1 MKAKAFTFHDFLDYT
16 DELPSRAVRPLKQ
29 RIAIALAERKAD
41 KANADA
47 QERAAMIE
55 ATRQATMPKQGYR
68 ARLLKRALDRF
79 DNLVGRF
86 DAPQRLPSRELPAP
100 SSELEC
106 AALRKLGAIENAD
119 KTWTVPDHLDLE
131 KFEDFWP
138 EVPEDLRDTTPRML
152 NTKQGRALSGYLL
165 PADQAKGDD
174 STATPL
180 MYGGIT
186 TVALLAFL
194 AASISPLLMLPVMLL
209 FIPFVVA
216 LAHGE
221 SKWEAM
227 KTLSLV
233 GLLPLGLSLA
243 APYTAG
249 LTGLGV
255 MVSMAWVFAVFFAV
269 FDSNNSE
276 SIIGG
281 LFEKLRRIASVAAI
295 LTVAVL
301 ISAVLPVWLR
311 PAVYF
316 MLASIYPVFYANANY
331 VKRGKWLNE
340 MSHRDTLA
348 RAGSLSSAHV
358 EPRFEQAKR
367 ALKDK
372 SPLYII
378 GNATGW
384 LTKKHFP
391 YAPDKGMK
399 MVLSAMDLTTHFL
412 CFGET
417 GIGKTASV
425 ARTMA
430 MQWMDSKFGGLLV
443 LDGKGA
449 LAGDLSSIIDIMIGP
464 GVRFAPFQGLDG
476 NGIATALNSVART
489 DANDKDGIWG
499 AGADIFIRNSCVLF
513 EALHKHEKAYKA
525 FCAHSASLLELDITR
540 QLVVIEQKRRD
551 GVDVSGEE
559 EQLAALQVQHDRL
572 ATYRDTPR
580 EWLWNAATLARLFNM
595 TFNDRKQE
603 DGSWTAGPEMMA
615 ALDFL
620 GYKPSKA
627 DRDPNSIH
635 PDIGKQGLL
644 DEAIIYAT
652 VNWPSKEPNQKSSF
666 YTNVDIRI
674 LPLLSAPF
682 LLDSEG
688 NHWKNLEEGV
698 DVAEC
703 LRGKAVGVDLPEEKH
718 QEAGRLISA
727 LVGHRVYNT
736 VALRGSDSTWRERG
750 ETPLMLMMDECQD
763 LVSDAERRLLPKARS
778 LGMCAVM
785 LTQGFESLV
794 NAFGSEMKA
803 TQFCNTFQ
811 SLVCMRTSPQ
821 TYDYIAKRLGT
832 APMVKFSQPTIGL
845 DYWGGLNALAS
856 SPLNDIHHPQ
866 RELMKEL
873 ERKGAG
879 QLVVATPNTT
889 TLRATKG
896 ASWNGQRIM
905 DIDNAS
911 ISKNIVVPQGGK
923 IENQPI
929 FLPEEYTSLLTKG
942 QAFVV
947 LNRAGERRID
957 LAKLDFLEAD
967 ALRK

>member
-1 MKAKAFTFHDFLDYT
+1 MKSFTFHDFLDYT
-16 DELPSRAVRPLKQ
+16 DELPSRAIRPLKQ

-47 QERAAMIE
+47 REREALIE
-55 ATRQATMPKQGYR
+55 ATRKVTAPKQGYR
-68 ARLLKRALDRF
+68 ARLLKRALERY
-79 DNLVGRF
+79 DNIVGRF
-86 DAPQRLPSRELPAP
+86 DAPQRLPSRILPAP
-100 SSELEC
+100 AFEEEC
-106 AALRKLGAIENAD
+106 VVLRQLGAVENAD
-119 KTWTVPDHLDLE
+119 KTWTVPEHLDENL
-131 KFEDFWP
+131 FADFWP
-138 EVPEDLRDTTPRML
+138 LVPEDLRDTTPRML
-152 NTKQGRALSGYLL
+152 NTKQGRAVSGYLM
-165 PADQAKGDD
+165 PSDQAKGDD

-186 TVALLAFL
+186 TVALLVFL
-194 AASISPLLMLPVMLL
+194 ATQFSLLLAIPASLL
-209 FIPFVVA
+209 FVPFVVA

-221 SKWEAM
+221 SKWEAV
-227 KTLSLV
+227 KTLGLV

-255 MVSMAWVFAVFFAV
+255 LVVMAWVFAFFFVV

-276 SIIGG
+276 GIIGG
-281 LFEKLRRIASVAAI
+281 AFERFRRFASVAAV
-295 LTVAVL
+295 LTGAVL
-301 ISAVLPVWLR
+301 FAAVLPVWLR

-316 MLASIYPVFYANANY
+316 ALASIYPVFYANANY

-340 MSHRDTLA
+340 FSHRDTLA
-348 RAGSLSSAHV
+348 RAGGLSSAHV
-358 EPRFEQAKR
+358 QPRLEQAKR
-367 ALKDK
+367 ALKDT
-372 SPLYII
+372 SPLYVI
-378 GNATGW
+378 GTATGW

-391 YAPDKGMK
+391 YAPDKGMQ

-417 GIGKTASV
+417 GIGKTASF
-425 ARTMA
+425 ARPIA
-430 MQWMDSKFGGLLV
+430 KQWMDSRYGGLLV

-449 LAGDLSSIIDIMIGP
+449 LAGDLSSILDIKVGP

-476 NGIATALNSVART
+476 NGLATALNSVARRS
-489 DANDKDGIWG
+489 ANDKDGIWG
-499 AGADIFIRNSCVLF
+499 AGADIFIRNACVLF
-513 EALHKHEKAYKA
+513 EALHEHEKAYKA

-540 QLVVIEQKRRD
+540 QIVVIEQKRRD
-551 GVDVSGEE
+551 GGDVSTEE
-559 EQLAALQVQHDRL
+559 QQLAALQVRHDQL
-572 ATYRDTPR
+572 ATYRDAPR
-580 EWLWNAATLARLFNM
+580 EWLWNGATLARLFNM
-595 TFNDRKQE
+595 IYTDKKDEN
-603 DGSWTAGPEMMA
+603 GAWTAGDEMKA
-615 ALDFL
+615 ALEFL
-620 GYKPSKA
+620 GFNPSRA

-635 PDIGKQGLL
+635 ADIGKQGLL
-644 DEAIIYAT
+644 DEAIIYVT

-674 LPLLSAPF
+674 LPLLTAPY
-682 LLDSEG
+682 LLDSDG

-698 DVAEC
+698 DVSEC
-703 LRGKAVGVDLPEEKH
+703 LRWKAVGVDLPEEKH
-718 QEAGRLISA
+718 QEAGRLIAA
-727 LVGHRVYNT
+727 LVSHRVYNK
-736 VALRGSDSTWRERG
+736 VALRGSDSTWREQG
-750 ETPLMLMMDECQD
+750 ESPLMLMMDECQD

-794 NAFGSEMKA
+794 NAFEGEMKA

-845 DYWGGLNALAS
+845 DYWGSLNALAA
-856 SPLNDIHHPQ
+856 SPLNDVHHPQ

-905 DIDNAS
+905 DIDDAS
-911 ISKNIVVPQGGK
+911 VSKNIVVPQGGK

-957 LAKLDFLEAD
+957 LAKLDYLEAD